1 MATIPSLTILDRYLL
16 RQFLGPF
23 CLAVIGFTIIG
34 IVDILF
40 SLVDLTIL
48 SGIHIGVTVR
58 LLFYKLP
65 AVFILFFPMAVLFA
79 IMLVLI
85 RMAKDNE
92 ITVLRASGIQLIRV
106 AIPLILIGIIVSLIS
121 FGVNDSV
128 VPWANHQSEQL
139 MQGEIER
146 RPPPSIV
153 DNVVFKDAQNRFFYI
168 KKMDTITYQMSRI
181 IVFEDNGD
189 YPRILQA
196 EIGEWKNFTWVLKE
210 GRSYEFDADGRLLF
224 SNGFSKM
231 MIHVNQDI
239 QTYFS
244 QQKTAR
250 EMDSQELNTRIKALK
265 SGGISTRDL
274 LVEYHLKKSIP
285 TACAIFCLVGI
296 AYCFSFVRSG
306 KDWWGVILAI
316 CVAVLSVGFYFFI
329 VAMAR
334 ALAKDGQISPLL
346 GAWLGNILYAAISGI
361 AILYQTI
368 KR

>member
-1 MATIPSLTILDRYLL
+1 MAFTSPLTILDRYLL

-23 CLAVIGFTIIG
+23 SLAVMGFTIIG

-48 SGIHIGVTVR
+48 SGVHVGVTAR

-79 IMLVLI
+79 IMLLLI

-92 ITVLRASGIQLIRV
+92 ITVLRASGIHLLRIAV
-106 AIPLILIGIIVSLIS
+106 PLMVIGSIVSVIA
-121 FGVNDSV
+121 FVVNDSV
-128 VPWANHQSEQL
+128 VPWANHRSEQL
-139 MQGEIER
+139 IQREIER

-153 DNVVFKDAQNRFFYI
+153 DNVVFKDTQNRFFYI
-168 KKMDTITYQMSRI
+168 KKMDTVSHQMSQI
-181 IVFEDNGD
+181 IVFEDNGQ

-196 EIGEWKNFTWVLKE
+196 AVGHWKDFTWILDK
-210 GRSYEFDADGRLLF
+210 GRSYEFDADGTLLF
-224 SNGFSKM
+224 STVFSQM
-231 MIHVNQDI
+231 QIHVDQDI

-250 EMDSQELNTRIKALK
+250 EMDSKELSTRIKALN
-265 SGGISTRDL
+265 SGGISTRAL
-274 LVEYHLKKSIP
+274 AVEYHLKKSIP
-285 TACAIFCLVGI
+285 AACLIFCLVGI

-329 VAMAR
+329 VAMSR
-334 ALAKDGQISPLL
+334 ALAKDGQLSPVI
-346 GAWLGNILYAAISGI
+346 GAWLGNGIYAGISGL
-361 AILYQTI
+361 AILYQTS

>member
-1 MATIPSLTILDRYLL
+1 MIAIPSLSILDRYLL

-23 CLAVIGFTIIG
+23 LLAVMGFTLIG

-40 SLVDLTIL
+40 SLVDMTIL
-48 SGIHIGVTVR
+48 SGIHVGVTVR

-79 IMLVLI
+79 IMLLLI

-92 ITVLRASGIQLIRV
+92 ITVLRASGIHLLRV
-106 AIPLILIGIIVSLIS
+106 AFPLILLGIVVSLIS

-139 MQGEIER
+139 IQREIER

-153 DNVVFKDAQNRFFYI
+153 DNVVFKDTQNRFFYI
-168 KKMDTITYQMSRI
+168 KKMDTASHKMSKI
-181 IVFEDNGD
+181 IVFEDNGQ
-189 YPRILQA
+189 YPRILQS
-196 EIGEWKNFTWVLKE
+196 ESGEWKNFTWVLHE
-210 GRSYEFDADGRLLF
+210 GRSYEFDADGSLMF
-224 SNGFSKM
+224 SNGFAKM
-231 MIHVNQDI
+231 VIHVNQDI

-250 EMDSQELNTRIKALK
+250 EMDSQELRKRIDALD
-265 SGGISTRDL
+265 SGGISTRAL
-274 LVEYHLKKSIP
+274 TVEYHLKKSIP
-285 TACAIFCLVGI
+285 AACAIFCLVGI

-334 ALAKDGQISPLL
+334 ALAKDAQLPALL
-346 GAWLGNILYAAISGI
+346 GAWLGNILYAGISGI
-361 AILYQTI
+361 TILYQTT